1 MGTGENGALTFFDM
15 ITLIS
20 FVVGLQN
27 LELNITQNDLQ
38 EQTQDINETA
48 DKLVKDAIEEIHR
61 HLQEQDAKLAALLE
75 RGSNETDRKTV

>member
-1 MGTGENGALTFFDM
+1 MGSGENGAWTFLDL

-20 FVVGLQN
+20 FVIGLQN

-38 EQTQDINETA
+38 SQTQDINETA

-61 HLQEQDAKLAALLE
+61 HLQEQDRKIEILLE
-75 RGSNETDRKTV
+75 RGNNETDRKTV

>member
-15 ITLIS
+15 ITFIS
-20 FVVGLQN
+20 FIVGLQN

-61 HLQEQDAKLAALLE
+61 HLQEQDAKIEILLE